1 MADLY
6 GAMFRNVLYPGWEL
20 YIDGEPAKIY
30 RVNRLMRGALV
41 EAGLSPLQA
50 LRAATSNAAA
60 ILRKDIGAVAPGKL
74 ADLVLLDGNP
84 LERIENTNRIRA
96 VVVAGKLL
104 RRSDLDRLL
113 RLGEEMASRN

>member
-1 MADLY
+1 MNRA
-6 GAMFRNVLYPGWEL
+6 GVVLLAGTDIAAARIPGFFLHDEL
-20 YIDGEPAKIY
+20 
-30 RVNRLMRGALV
+30 GALV

-60 ILRKDIGAVAPGKL
+60 ILRKDVGAVAPGKL